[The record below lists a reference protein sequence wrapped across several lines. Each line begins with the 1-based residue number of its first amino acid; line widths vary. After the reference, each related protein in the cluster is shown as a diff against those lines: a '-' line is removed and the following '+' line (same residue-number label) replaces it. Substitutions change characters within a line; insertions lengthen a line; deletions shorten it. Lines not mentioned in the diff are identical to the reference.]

1 MTAVDHAS
9 FVAEAGR
16 ITGLIGPNGAG
27 KTTCF
32 NVISGLQKPNQGKV
46 RFDGRAITRL
56 PVHRRSRR
64 GMGRTFQRLEAFG
77 SLTVRDNVRVA
88 RDIHRGLLGLVR
100 PATADVDGLLERVG
114 IAAYAD
120 ERADSIPTGV
130 ARLLELAR
138 CLAGEPKL
146 LLLDEPSSG
155 LDEAETDAFGELL
168 AELATEGRAIVMVEH
183 DMDLVM
189 SVCDDLHVLDFGAVI
204 ASGPP
209 GGDPGRPQGAEGL
222 PRLLGRAGRRP
233 RPCTGARGGRPM
245 SVPILEVVDLHA
257 AYGRIEVLRGVD
269 LRVPKG
275 AVVALLGPNGGGKS
289 TLVKVISGQKKATS
303 GDIHLGG
310 VHVQGAST
318 EDLARLG
325 LCTVPEG
332 RSVFP
337 NLTVEENLT
346 LMSYAGVPAEA
357 VLDTAYSY
365 FPRLRDRRHQ
375 LAGTMSGGE
384 QQMLA
389 MSRALASDPALLLLD
404 ELSMGLAPLIVDELY
419 ETVAQIAESGVSIL
433 CIEQFARTALRVS
446 DYAAVMTGGRIVATG
461 EPAEIMDTMSDVIL
475 GGAA

>member
-1 MTAVDHAS
+1 
-9 FVAEAGR
+9 
-16 ITGLIGPNGAG
+16 
-27 KTTCF
+27 
-32 NVISGLQKPNQGKV
+32 
-46 RFDGRAITRL
+46 
-56 PVHRRSRR
+56 
-64 GMGRTFQRLEAFG
+64 
-77 SLTVRDNVRVA
+77 
-88 RDIHRGLLGLVR
+88 
-100 PATADVDGLLERVG
+100 
-114 IAAYAD
+114 
-120 ERADSIPTGV
+120 
-130 ARLLELAR
+130 
-138 CLAGEPKL
+138 
-146 LLLDEPSSG
+146 
-155 LDEAETDAFGELL
+155 
-168 AELATEGRAIVMVEH
+168 
-183 DMDLVM
+183 
-189 SVCDDLHVLDFGAVI
+189 
-204 ASGPP
+204 
-209 GGDPGRPQGAEGL
+209 
-222 PRLLGRAGRRP
+222 
-233 RPCTGARGGRPM
+233 M

-275 AVVALLGPNGGGKS
+275 AVMALLGPNGAGKS
-289 TLVKVISGQKKATS
+289 TLVKVVSGQKKATS

-310 VHVQGAST
+310 VHVQAASP
-318 EDLARLG
+318 EELAQLG

-346 LMSYAGVPAEA
+346 LMSYAGVAPDA

-365 FPRLRDRRHQ
+365 FPRLHQRRHQ

-419 ETVAQIAESGVSIL
+419 ETVAQIAQSGVSIL

-461 EPAEIMDTMSDVIL
+461 EPAEILDTMSDVIL

>member
-1 MTAVDHAS
+1 M
-9 FVAEAGR
+9 
-16 ITGLIGPNGAG
+16 
-27 KTTCF
+27 
-32 NVISGLQKPNQGKV
+32 
-46 RFDGRAITRL
+46 
-56 PVHRRSRR
+56 
-64 GMGRTFQRLEAFG
+64 
-77 SLTVRDNVRVA
+77 
-88 RDIHRGLLGLVR
+88 
-100 PATADVDGLLERVG
+100 
-114 IAAYAD
+114 
-120 ERADSIPTGV
+120 SI
-130 ARLLELAR
+130 
-138 CLAGEPKL
+138 
-146 LLLDEPSSG
+146 
-155 LDEAETDAFGELL
+155 
-168 AELATEGRAIVMVEH
+168 
-183 DMDLVM
+183 
-189 SVCDDLHVLDFGAVI
+189 
-204 ASGPP
+204 
-209 GGDPGRPQGAEGL
+209 
-222 PRLLGRAGRRP
+222 
-233 RPCTGARGGRPM
+233 
-245 SVPILEVVDLHA
+245 PILEVVDLHA

-275 AVVALLGPNGGGKS
+275 AVMALLGPNGGGKS

-310 VHVQGAST
+310 VHVQDAEP

-346 LMSYAGVPAEA
+346 LMSYAGVSVDA
-357 VLDTAYSY
+357 VLDSAFSY
-365 FPRLRDRRHQ
+365 FPRLHQRRHQ

-419 ETVAQIAESGVSIL
+419 DTVAQIAASGVSIL

-461 EPAEIMDTMSDVIL
+461 EPSEVMSTMSDLIL